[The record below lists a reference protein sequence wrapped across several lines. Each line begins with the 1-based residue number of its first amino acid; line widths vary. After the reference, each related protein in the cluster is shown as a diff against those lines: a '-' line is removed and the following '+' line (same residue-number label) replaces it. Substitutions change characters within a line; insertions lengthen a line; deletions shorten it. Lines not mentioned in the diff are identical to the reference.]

1 MIWKESFQKF
11 RRDLNTIPSIVLLD
25 VVNNLILW
33 GLLGP
38 SLTREI
44 YITRHSV
51 LSLSPSTTLPI
62 SLSLLL
68 SGMYVRNVHI

>member
-11 RRDLNTIPSIVLLD
+11 RRDLNSIPSIVLLD

-38 SLTREI
+38 SLTRE

-51 LSLSPSTTLPI
+51 LSLSPSITLPI